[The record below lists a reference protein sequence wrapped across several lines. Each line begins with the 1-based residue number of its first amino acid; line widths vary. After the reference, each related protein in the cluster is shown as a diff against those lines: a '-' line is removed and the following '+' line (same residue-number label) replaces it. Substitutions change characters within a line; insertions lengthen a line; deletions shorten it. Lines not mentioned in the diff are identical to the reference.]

1 MHIKKNDTVKILT
14 GKDKGKTGKVLKA
27 FPKENK
33 VLVEGVNIYK
43 KHERARK
50 EGQKG
55 QVVER
60 ATPIQASNVM
70 NVENLKKNKPLA
82 TRN

>member
-1 MHIKKNDTVKILT
+1 MHIKKGDTVKILT

-27 FPKENK
+27 YPRENK
-33 VLVEGVNIYK
+33 VLVEGVNMYK

-60 ATPIQASNVM
+60 AMPLQASNVA
-70 NVENLKKNKPLA
+70 NVENLKKK
-82 TRN
+82 

>member
-1 MHIKKNDTVKILT
+1 MNIKKGDTVKILS
-14 GKDKGKTGKVLKA
+14 GDDRGKTGKVVAA
-27 FPKENK
+27 FPRDGKI
-33 VLVEGVNIYK
+33 LVDGINMMK

-60 ATPIQASNVM
+60 AMPIHVSNAANAS
-70 NVENLKKNKPLA
+70 ESKKK
-82 TRN
+82 

>member
-1 MHIKKNDTVKILT
+1 MHIKKGDIVKILT
-14 GKDKGKTGKVLKA
+14 GKDKSKTGKVLKA

-60 ATPIQASNVM
+60 AVPIQASNVV
-70 NVENLKKNKPLA
+70 NVEELKKK
-82 TRN
+82 

>member
-1 MHIKKNDTVKILT
+1 MHIKKGDIVKILT

-60 ATPIQASNVM
+60 AVPIQVSNVM
-70 NVENLKKNKPLA
+70 NVESLKKK
-82 TRN
+82 

>member
-1 MHIKKNDTVKILT
+1 MHIKKNDIVKILT

-27 FPKENK
+27 FPKLGK
-33 VLVEGVNIYK
+33 VLVEGVNVYK

-60 ATPIQASNVM
+60 SVPMQASNVM
-70 NVENLKKNKPLA
+70 NVEDLKKK
-82 TRN
+82 

>member
-1 MHIKKNDTVKILT
+1 MHIKKGDTVKILT

-60 ATPIQASNVM
+60 GVPIQVSNVA
-70 NVENLKKNKPLA
+70 NVEELKKKE
-82 TRN
+82 

>member
-1 MHIKKNDTVKILT
+1 MHIKKGDTVKILT

-60 ATPIQASNVM
+60 AVPIQVSNVA
-70 NVENLKKNKPLA
+70 NVEGLKKKE
-82 TRN
+82 